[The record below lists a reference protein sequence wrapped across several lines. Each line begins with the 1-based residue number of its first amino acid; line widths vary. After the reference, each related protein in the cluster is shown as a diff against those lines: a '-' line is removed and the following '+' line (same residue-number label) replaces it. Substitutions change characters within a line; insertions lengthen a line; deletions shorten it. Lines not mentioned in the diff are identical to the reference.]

1 MKSISS
7 RTNNQQ
13 DNHNSA
19 TAATSRRQQAQDK
32 NYMVGATTRTDK
44 QRERQPTQTQK
55 GKKAMSTLVKLP
67 SQSRVVTEKKTQLPQ
82 RIEGSNA
89 KPTSNVSSPPVI
101 NELTQKQE
109 QSNST
114 KPPQKLHPPKGKA
127 SYVCGCFG
135 TVHKALTNCLYCGRI
150 SCAKEGYDFC
160 PFCGLL
166 VEKVQATPPDDGV
179 MNEAW
184 LHKERL
190 LQFDRE
196 FARRTVIL
204 DDQEDFYANST
215 STWLTEE
222 EKHEAQ
228 GKVEDRQ
235 NELNHRKKQTMSL
248 EFL

>member
-1 MKSISS
+1 M
-7 RTNNQQ
+7 
-13 DNHNSA
+13 D
-19 TAATSRRQQAQDK
+19 
-32 NYMVGATTRTDK
+32 GATTRTGK
-44 QRERQPTQTQK
+44 QHDRQTTQTQQ
-55 GKKAMSTLVKLP
+55 GKKTTATAAKKP
-67 SQSRVVTEKKTQLPQ
+67 SQPSVVIEKTNKGPKRTEGP
-82 RIEGSNA
+82 NA
-89 KPTSNVSSPPVI
+89 KLTSKVSSPPAST
-101 NELTQKQE
+101 NQQTKKQE
-109 QSNST
+109 QSST
-114 KPPQKLHPPKGKA
+114 RPPQKSPPPKGKA

-215 STWLTEE
+215 SNWLTEE
-222 EKHEAQ
+222 EKQVAQ

-248 EFL
+248 QFL

>member
-1 MKSISS
+1 M
-7 RTNNQQ
+7 
-13 DNHNSA
+13 D
-19 TAATSRRQQAQDK
+19 
-32 NYMVGATTRTDK
+32 GATRTDK
-44 QRERQPTQTQK
+44 QQGRQTQQV
-55 GKKAMSTLVKLP
+55 KKSTATLSKKP
-67 SQSRVVTEKKTQLPQ
+67 SPAVVVVPKKKQMPKPTAGP
-82 RIEGSNA
+82 NA
-89 KPTSNVSSPPVI
+89 KPPDKVSSPPASTNQTTTE
-101 NELTQKQE
+101 NEQVT
-109 QSNST
+109 ST
-114 KPPQKLHPPKGKA
+114 KLPPKSRPPKGKA

-150 SCAKEGYDFC
+150 SCAKEGYSFC

-190 LQFDRE
+190 LRFDRE

-248 EFL
+248 QFL

>member
-1 MKSISS
+1 ME
-7 RTNNQQ
+7 
-13 DNHNSA
+13 
-19 TAATSRRQQAQDK
+19 
-32 NYMVGATTRTDK
+32 GATRTDK
-44 QRERQPTQTQK
+44 QHERQSQQV
-55 GKKAMSTLVKLP
+55 KKSTAASSKKPSPPVLVAP
-67 SQSRVVTEKKTQLPQ
+67 KKQQLPKLT
-82 RIEGSNA
+82 EGSNA
-89 KPTSNVSSPPVI
+89 KPPEQVSNPPASS
-101 NELTQKQE
+101 NQTTMKKE
-109 QSNST
+109 QDTST
-114 KPPQKLHPPKGKA
+114 KLPPKSRPPKGKA

-150 SCAKEGYDFC
+150 SCAKEGYSFC

-190 LQFDRE
+190 LRFDRE

-222 EKHEAQ
+222 EKQEAQ

-248 EFL
+248 QFL